1 MRRVILNITST
12 TGITLVILAII
23 GTLSGAKFIFIN
35 SVFQSLAANI
45 IIHLGYLLTG
55 QFESEYV
62 ILEATLDLGYTI
74 IVLITFGYTFHW
86 FTSTPIWMLV
96 IMAMVIYIV
105 GLLLNIFRIQE
116 EIDIINGLLQ
126 SRNKN
131 QNKWI

>member
-1 MRRVILNITST
+1 MRRIILNITST

-96 IMAMVIYIV
+96 IMAMVIYFV

-131 QNKWI
+131 QNKGI

>member
-131 QNKWI
+131 QNKGI

>member
-1 MRRVILNITST
+1 MRRIILNITST

-35 SVFQSLAANI
+35 SVFQSFAANI

-55 QFESEYV
+55 RFESEYV
-62 ILEATLDLGYTI
+62 IFEATLDIGYTI
-74 IVLITFGYTFHW
+74 IVLIAFGFAFHW

-96 IMAMVIYIV
+96 IMAIVIYIV
-105 GLLLNIFRIQE
+105 GLLLNIFRIHE

-126 SRNKN
+126 RRNKN
-131 QNKWI
+131 QTKGI